1 MKKLFTIF
9 IVFSLV
15 ACKWKKADFNYLNS
29 FTKEAY
35 DLDLANQEVRLFF
48 IDAQCIPCININK
61 IKPFI
66 ENRNYVIITED
77 PLVKKLYPDL
87 NILFSKKKT
96 MHLLKENEYSNTIR
110 DVKDNEVVYFRNHIQ
125 IIDSI

>member
-48 IDAQCIPCININK
+48 IDAQCIPCI
-61 IKPFI
+61 

-77 PLVKKLYPDL
+77 TLVKKLYPDL